1 MQDSGAMA
9 AAIGHLSR
17 SWVPSEQALA
27 PSTFGHRTRRS
38 KAIEFLGT
46 PIATVTE
53 VSRQLLWR
61 LHMHSPP
68 TSSFTVIEV

>member
-53 VSRQLLWR
+53 VSRR